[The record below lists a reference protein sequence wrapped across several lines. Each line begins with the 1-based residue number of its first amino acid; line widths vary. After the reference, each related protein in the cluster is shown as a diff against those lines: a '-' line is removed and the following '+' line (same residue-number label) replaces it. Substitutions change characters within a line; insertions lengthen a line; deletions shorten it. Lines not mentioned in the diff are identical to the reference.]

1 MVEIYFLLNLLQH
14 ISCAMKKKRYVFG
27 SDFVCS
33 FKSFSEILKL
43 QLYDFEEK

>member
-1 MVEIYFLLNLLQH
+1 
-14 ISCAMKKKRYVFG
+14 MKKKWHVFG

-43 QLYDFEEK
+43 QLYDFEEKEGAVIPGYRVL